1 MTIISRKQATAAG
14 KMLKELSG
22 QQNSEEYG
30 KQILILDSWRHQHE
44 EPAQIFFK
52 KLVGIINKYPDAMA
66 TYRLK
71 RKESILKKL
80 YRSNGNFELGA
91 MDDIAGCRVI
101 VNSISE
107 VYEVYN
113 EILNLKKTKEI
124 DIKKTKDYI
133 KNPEKSGYRSL
144 HIIIKQTLK
153 QENIDRQYRIELQIR
168 TKLQH
173 HWSTAVEAMSEID
186 NVEYK
191 DPTLISKGNIR
202 IQSCLQFFK
211 VISELF
217 DCCENNDDACSK
229 SNEELVNSVR
239 TNDNFKEIIVDLK
252 AARNSVT
259 INMQKNSAQG
269 GEGLYLLELS
279 RETQELTIHS
289 YTMDCV
295 EKAITNYN
303 SKENGSISNEANKIQ
318 YDTEIDSGSV
328 NKNMTVEKPDA
339 QTSYITSI
347 NRVLIY
353 AKNKD
358 QLGDT
363 YPNYSYNIEK
373 FIEKVEELIS

>member
-14 KMLKELSG
+14 KILKKLSG

-80 YRSNGNFELGA
+80 YRSNGNFDLGA
-91 MDDIAGCRVI
+91 MDDIAGCRAI
-101 VNSISE
+101 VNSVSE

-113 EILNLKKTKEI
+113 EILNLKEAGEI

-153 QENIDRQYRIELQIR
+153 QENIDRKYRIELQIR

-173 HWSTAVEAMSEID
+173 YWSTAVEAMSEID

-191 DPTLISKGNIR
+191 DPTLVSEGNTR

-211 VISELF
+211 VISKLF
-217 DCCENNDDACSK
+217 ACCENNDDELK
-229 SNEELVNSVR
+229 EELANSVR
-239 TNDNFKEIIVDLK
+239 TNDKFKEIIEDLK

-259 INMQKNSAQG
+259 INMQKNSTQG

-295 EKAITNYN
+295 EKAIKNYS
-303 SKENGSISNEANKIQ
+303 SKENSSINNEANKIQ

-328 NKNMTVEKPDA
+328 NKNLTAEKTDTHA
-339 QTSYITSI
+339 SYITNI

-353 AKNKD
+353 AKNED

-373 FIEKVEELIS
+373 FIEKVEELIH

>member
-1 MTIISRKQATAAG
+1 MTIISRKQANAAG
-14 KMLKELSG
+14 EILKELRD

-30 KQILILDSWRHQHE
+30 KQISILNTWRHQHE

-52 KLVGIINKYPDAMA
+52 KLVGIINKYPNAMA

-101 VNSISE
+101 VNSVSE

-113 EILNLKKTKEI
+113 EILNLKKAKEI

-133 KNPEKSGYRSL
+133 KNPEESGYRSL
-144 HIIIKQTLK
+144 HIIVKQTLT
-153 QENIDRQYRIELQIR
+153 QEDIDRQYRIELQIR

-173 HWSTAVEAMSEID
+173 YWSTAVEAMSEID

-217 DCCENNDDACSK
+217 DCCENDDARSK
-229 SNEELVNSVR
+229 SKEKFVNSVR
-239 TNDNFKEIIVDLK
+239 TNDNFKEIIEDLK

-303 SKENGSISNEANKIQ
+303 SKENSSISNKANKIQ

-328 NKNMTVEKPDA
+328 NKDLTVEKPDA

-363 YPNYSYNIEK
+363 YPNYLYNIEK
-373 FIEKVEELIS
+373 FIEKVEELIN

>member
-14 KMLKELSG
+14 KILKELSG
-22 QQNSEEYG
+22 QQNSEEYR

-44 EPAQIFFK
+44 EPAQIFFN

-91 MDDIAGCRVI
+91 MDDIAGCRAI
-101 VNSISE
+101 VNSVSE

-113 EILNLKKTKEI
+113 EILDLKEAGEI

-133 KNPEKSGYRSL
+133 ENPEKSGYRSL

-173 HWSTAVEAMSEID
+173 YWSTAVEAMSEID

-191 DPTLISKGNIR
+191 DPTLVSEGNTR

-211 VISELF
+211 VISKLF
-217 DCCENNDDACSK
+217 ACCENNDDELK
-229 SNEELVNSVR
+229 EELVNSVR
-239 TNDNFKEIIVDLK
+239 TNDNFKEIIKDLK

-259 INMQKNSAQG
+259 INMQKNIAKS

-303 SKENGSISNEANKIQ
+303 SKENSSISKEANKIQ

-328 NKNMTVEKPDA
+328 NKDLTVEKPDA

-353 AKNKD
+353 AKNED

-373 FIEKVEELIS
+373 FIEKVEELIN

>member
-14 KMLKELSG
+14 KILKELIG
-22 QQNSEEYG
+22 QQNSEEYR

-91 MDDIAGCRVI
+91 MDDIAGCRAI
-101 VNSISE
+101 VNSVSE

-113 EILNLKKTKEI
+113 EILNLKEAGEI

-133 KNPEKSGYRSL
+133 ENPEKSGYRSL
-144 HIIIKQTLK
+144 HIIIKQALK

-173 HWSTAVEAMSEID
+173 YWSTAVEAMSEID

-191 DPTLISKGNIR
+191 DPTLVSEGNTR

-211 VISELF
+211 VISKLF
-217 DCCENNDDACSK
+217 ACCENNDDEFK
-229 SNEELVNSVR
+229 EELANSVR
-239 TNDNFKEIIVDLK
+239 TNDNFKEIIEDLK

-259 INMQKNSAQG
+259 INMQKNIAKS

-303 SKENGSISNEANKIQ
+303 SKENSSISNEANKIQ

-328 NKNMTVEKPDA
+328 NKDLTVEKPDA

-353 AKNKD
+353 AKNED

-373 FIEKVEELIS
+373 FIEKVEELIN

>member
-1 MTIISRKQATAAG
+1 MTIISRKQANAAG
-14 KMLKELSG
+14 EILKELRD

-30 KQILILDSWRHQHE
+30 KQISILNAWRHQHE

-91 MDDIAGCRVI
+91 MDDIAGCRAI
-101 VNSISE
+101 VNSVSE

-113 EILNLKKTKEI
+113 EILNLKEAGEI

-153 QENIDRQYRIELQIR
+153 QEDIDRQYRIELQIR

-173 HWSTAVEAMSEID
+173 YWSTAVEAMSEID

-191 DPTLISKGNIR
+191 DPTLVSEGNTR

-211 VISELF
+211 VISKLF
-217 DCCENNDDACSK
+217 ACCENNDDELK
-229 SNEELVNSVR
+229 EELVNSVR
-239 TNDNFKEIIVDLK
+239 TNDNFKEIIKDLK

-259 INMQKNSAQG
+259 INMQKNIAKS

-303 SKENGSISNEANKIQ
+303 SKENSSISNEANKIQ

-328 NKNMTVEKPDA
+328 NKDLTVEKPDA

-353 AKNKD
+353 AKNED

-373 FIEKVEELIS
+373 FIEKVEELIN

>member
-1 MTIISRKQATAAG
+1 MTIISRNQATAAG
-14 KMLKELSG
+14 KILKKLSG

-80 YRSNGNFELGA
+80 YRSNGNFDLGA

-101 VNSISE
+101 VNSVSE

-113 EILNLKKTKEI
+113 EILNLKEAGEI

-144 HIIIKQTLK
+144 HVIIKQTLK

-173 HWSTAVEAMSEID
+173 YWSTAVEAMSEID

-191 DPTLISKGNIR
+191 DPTLVSEGNTR

-211 VISELF
+211 VISKLF
-217 DCCENNDDACSK
+217 ACCENNDDELK
-229 SNEELVNSVR
+229 EELANSVR
-239 TNDNFKEIIVDLK
+239 TNDKFKEIIDDLK

-259 INMQKNSAQG
+259 INMQKNSTQG

-303 SKENGSISNEANKIQ
+303 SKENSSISNEANKIQ
-318 YDTEIDSGSV
+318 YDTEIDSDSV
-328 NKNMTVEKPDA
+328 NKDLTVEKPDA

-373 FIEKVEELIS
+373 FIEKVEELIH

>member
-14 KMLKELSG
+14 KMLKELNG

-107 VYEVYN
+107 VYEVYD
-113 EILNLKKTKEI
+113 EILNLKEAKEI

-144 HIIIKQTLK
+144 HIIVKQTLK

-173 HWSTAVEAMSEID
+173 YWSTAVEAMSEID

-191 DPTLISKGNIR
+191 DPTLISKGNTR

-211 VISELF
+211 VISKLF
-217 DCCENNDDACSK
+217 ACCENNDDELK
-229 SNEELVNSVR
+229 EELANSVQ
-239 TNDNFKEIIVDLK
+239 TKDSFKEIIEDLK

-259 INMQKNSAQG
+259 INMQKNSAKS

-289 YTMDCV
+289 YSMDCV

-303 SKENGSISNEANKIQ
+303 SKENSNISNEANKIQ
-318 YDTEIDSGSV
+318 YDTEIDNCSV
-328 NKNMTVEKPDA
+328 NKNLTAEKPDA

-353 AKNKD
+353 AKNED

-373 FIEKVEELIS
+373 FIEKVEELIN

>member
-113 EILNLKKTKEI
+113 EILNLKEAKEI

-144 HIIIKQTLK
+144 HVIIKQTLK
-153 QENIDRQYRIELQIR
+153 QENIDRKYRIELQIR

-173 HWSTAVEAMSEID
+173 YWSTAVEAMSEID

-191 DPTLISKGNIR
+191 DPTLISKGNTR

-211 VISELF
+211 VISKLF
-217 DCCENNDDACSK
+217 DCCENNDDELK
-229 SNEELVNSVR
+229 EELANSVR
-239 TNDNFKEIIVDLK
+239 TNDNFKEIIEDLK

-328 NKNMTVEKPDA
+328 NKNLTVEKPDA

-373 FIEKVEELIS
+373 FIEKVEELIH

>member
-52 KLVGIINKYPDAMA
+52 KLVGIINKYPDSMA

-101 VNSISE
+101 VNSVSE

-113 EILNLKKTKEI
+113 EILNLKKAKEI

-133 KNPEKSGYRSL
+133 KNPEESGYRSL
-144 HIIIKQTLK
+144 HIIVKQTLT
-153 QENIDRQYRIELQIR
+153 QEDIDRQYRIELQIR

-173 HWSTAVEAMSEID
+173 YWSTAVEAMSEID

-217 DCCENNDDACSK
+217 DCCENDDARSK
-229 SNEELVNSVR
+229 SKEKFVNSVR
-239 TNDNFKEIIVDLK
+239 TNDNFKEIIEDLK
-252 AARNSVT
+252 AARSSVT

-303 SKENGSISNEANKIQ
+303 SKENSSISNKANKIQ

-328 NKNMTVEKPDA
+328 NKDLTVEKPDA

-373 FIEKVEELIS
+373 FIEKVEELIN

>member
-113 EILNLKKTKEI
+113 EILNLKESKEI

-217 DCCENNDDACSK
+217 YCCENNDDACSK

-239 TNDNFKEIIVDLK
+239 TNDNFKEIIEDLK

-328 NKNMTVEKPDA
+328 NKNLTVEKPDA

-373 FIEKVEELIS
+373 FIEKVEELIH

>member
-14 KMLKELSG
+14 KILKELSG
-22 QQNSEEYG
+22 KQNSEEYR

-44 EPAQIFFK
+44 EPAQIFFN

-91 MDDIAGCRVI
+91 IDDIAGCRAI
-101 VNSISE
+101 VNSVSE

-113 EILNLKKTKEI
+113 EILNLKEAGEI

-133 KNPEKSGYRSL
+133 ENPEKSGYRSL

-153 QENIDRQYRIELQIR
+153 QEDIDRQYRIELQIR

-173 HWSTAVEAMSEID
+173 YWSTAVEAMSEID

-191 DPTLISKGNIR
+191 DPTLVSEGNTR

-211 VISELF
+211 VISKLF
-217 DCCENNDDACSK
+217 ACCENNDDELK
-229 SNEELVNSVR
+229 EELVNSVR
-239 TNDNFKEIIVDLK
+239 TNDNFKEIIKDLK

-259 INMQKNSAQG
+259 INMQKNIAKS

-303 SKENGSISNEANKIQ
+303 SKENSSISNEANKIK

-328 NKNMTVEKPDA
+328 NKDLTVEKPDA

-353 AKNKD
+353 AKNED

-373 FIEKVEELIS
+373 FIEKVEELIN

>member
-14 KMLKELSG
+14 KILKELNN

-80 YRSNGNFELGA
+80 YRSNGNFDLGA
-91 MDDIAGCRVI
+91 MDDIAGCRAI
-101 VNSISE
+101 VNSVSE

-113 EILNLKKTKEI
+113 EILNLQEAGEI

-144 HIIIKQTLK
+144 HVIIKQTLK

-173 HWSTAVEAMSEID
+173 YWSTAVEAMSEID

-191 DPTLISKGNIR
+191 DPTLVSEGNTR

-211 VISELF
+211 VISKLF
-217 DCCENNDDACSK
+217 ACCENNDDELK
-229 SNEELVNSVR
+229 EELANSVR
-239 TNDNFKEIIVDLK
+239 TNDKFKEIIEDLK

-259 INMQKNSAQG
+259 INMQKNSTQG

-279 RETQELTIHS
+279 RETQELTIYS

-295 EKAITNYN
+295 EKAIKNYN
-303 SKENGSISNEANKIQ
+303 SKENSSINNEANKIQ

-328 NKNMTVEKPDA
+328 NKNLTAEKTDTHA
-339 QTSYITSI
+339 SYITSI

-353 AKNKD
+353 VKNED

-373 FIEKVEELIS
+373 FIEKVEELIH

>member
-14 KMLKELSG
+14 KILKELIG
-22 QQNSEEYG
+22 QQNSEEYR

-91 MDDIAGCRVI
+91 MDDIAGCRAI
-101 VNSISE
+101 VNSVSE

-113 EILNLKKTKEI
+113 EILNLKEAGEI

-133 KNPEKSGYRSL
+133 ENPEKSGYRSL

-173 HWSTAVEAMSEID
+173 YWSTAVEAMSEID

-191 DPTLISKGNIR
+191 DPTLVSEGNTR

-211 VISELF
+211 VISKLF
-217 DCCENNDDACSK
+217 ACCENNDDEFK
-229 SNEELVNSVR
+229 EELANSVR
-239 TNDNFKEIIVDLK
+239 TNDNFKEIIEDLK

-259 INMQKNSAQG
+259 INMQKNIAKS

-303 SKENGSISNEANKIQ
+303 SKENSSISNEANKIQ

-328 NKNMTVEKPDA
+328 NKDLTVEKPDA

-353 AKNKD
+353 AKNED

-373 FIEKVEELIS
+373 FIEKVEELIN